1 MPRFLDRVDESPGML
16 DLVAAGKERGVAAH
30 RVEEQPFVRFR
41 AGLSKGRSIMEIH
54 FHGLDV
60 KARARY
66 LGMNPQRDSLVR
78 LNPNNEHIE
87 VVQIFV
93 EQNRRCFFEMNGN
106 FGCRLWKPFPNAHI
120 NWNVGPSPVVDE
132 QTQGDE
138 SIRL

>member
-1 MPRFLDRVDESPGML
+1 
-16 DLVAAGKERGVAAH
+16 
-30 RVEEQPFVRFR
+30 
-41 AGLSKGRSIMEIH
+41 MEIH

-60 KARARY
+60 KARARH

-93 EQNRRCFFEMNGN
+93 EQNRRRFFEMDRN
-106 FGCRLWKPFPNAHI
+106 FGCRFWKSFPDAHI

-132 QTQGDE
+132 QTQCDE
-138 SIRL
+138 SIRLRIWVDVFFLAIAQHRVAVNRAFSILTAHNIGRDFIARPATQ